1 MRSTAN
7 STRLALAAP
16 LTVIVPEWYLVI
28 GPSVIGGA
36 HVPEADGSLLAA
48 PQPGSPA

>member
-1 MRSTAN
+1 MSESSTPNGRAP
-7 STRLALAAP
+7 AAP